1 MTRMISDQRF
11 LAPRVPARSVSR
23 TRLLDRLDGADSV
36 AVTVLSAGAGTGKT
50 VLLSEWARRQARPV
64 VWLALTVADNDPR
77 RFWRRFLEG
86 CRAAGQDCP
95 PTAWTADGHGELL
108 DAVFGGST
116 GPPDRLVMVLDDA
129 HLLTDP
135 EILDGLDQV
144 VRRWSDRVRLL
155 VASRNDPLLPV
166 HRYRLSGQLREL
178 RAAELAMTPAE
189 GRALLAEHGVTL
201 DEDDLRSLTRRTE
214 GWAAGMRLAALRM
227 ENMERPGEFVALFAM
242 DQGSVGEYLS
252 AEVLRLLPERVQR
265 LLVSTSFLDDVT
277 GPLADAVTGT
287 EGSGALLASL
297 ARANSFVI
305 PLDPARTTFRYHKLF
320 REVLRHLAHLQAPGE
335 ERSQYGR
342 AAAWYR
348 GHGDMAGALRW
359 TVQAR
364 DAAFTRSLLVH
375 GGLAEAFVRDRNLD
389 KAGLRQLATVPPPA
403 DSSPAELLDYDVA
416 ERAIAAISA
425 DPSTAAAV
433 LGRLQADRP
442 DLRDADPDLRVAD
455 CLAEVML
462 GREAGAFA
470 AVDAAAERLLSDEDL
485 HPAVKG
491 VPGLLASVLLVQ
503 ARARFSA
510 GLPQDVEPL
519 LQRALTSV
527 EPGMPAVELNV
538 LSGLAF
544 AGVSAGRPHS
554 AEDAADRAGTLLDR
568 HPELRRPVML
578 DLALA
583 HRAHGEAD
591 LAGMAAAMER
601 VHAVRPGYADT
612 GEAATVAFVQATFLA
627 ASGEL
632 GQARELLR
640 NSPALAARG
649 TGLGGALRDCLLAT
663 VEIGL
668 GHPRAALQTLH
679 RHQGTS
685 LAIVTAVVTAYAH
698 IALGDLD
705 RAAALVRT
713 VTTTPS
719 PYVTRQLLVA
729 SILCEAEI
737 SHRRGEHGRTLE
749 LLDRALHL
757 GGEDIVLPFVQ
768 ATDALAPVL
777 ARHPILAARW
787 PAPLSTP
794 LPTPA
799 PGAPSTV
806 SLPDPLTPREQA
818 VLRLMATSM
827 ATVEIADELC
837 LSVNTVKTHLAAIY
851 RKLSV
856 GRRRDAVFRARD
868 LELL

>member
-11 LAPRVPARSVSR
+11 LAPRVPSRHLSR
-23 TRLLDRLDGADSV
+23 TRLLDRLDEADPV
-36 AVTVLSAGAGTGKT
+36 ALTVLSAGAGTGKT

-77 RFWRRFLEG
+77 RFWRQFLEG

-95 PTAWTADGHGELL
+95 PTTWTAGGHRELL
-108 DAVFGGST
+108 DAVFGGTT

-135 EILDGLDQV
+135 EILEGLDQV
-144 VRRWSDRVRLL
+144 VRRWSHRVQLL
-155 VASRNDPLLPV
+155 VASRHDPLLPV
-166 HRYRLSGQLREL
+166 HRYRLSGQMREL

-201 DEDDLRSLTRRTE
+201 GEDDLRSLTRRTE

-252 AEVLRLLPERVQR
+252 AEVLSLLPERVQR

-320 REVLRHLAHLQAPGE
+320 REVLRHLAHLQAPGQ

-348 GHGDMAGALRW
+348 RHGDMAAALRW

-375 GGLAEAFVRDRNLD
+375 GGLAEAFVRNRNLD
-389 KAGLRQLATVPPPA
+389 KAGLRQLANAPPPA
-403 DSSPAELLDYDVA
+403 DSSPAEMLDYDVA
-416 ERAIAAISA
+416 ERTIAAIAA

-433 LGRLQADRP
+433 LGRLHADRP
-442 DLRDADPDLRVAD
+442 DLRDADPDLRVVD

-470 AVDAAAERLLSDEDL
+470 AVDAAAERLLSEEDL
-485 HPAVKG
+485 RPAVQG
-491 VPGLLASVLLVQ
+491 VPGLLASVLRVQ
-503 ARARFSA
+503 ARARFGA
-510 GLPQDVEPL
+510 GRPQDVEPL
-519 LQRALTSV
+519 LERALAAV
-527 EPGMPAVELNV
+527 EPGMPAVELDV
-538 LSGLAF
+538 LSELAF
-544 AGVSAGRPHS
+544 VGVSAGRPHK

-583 HRAHGEAD
+583 LRAHGEAD

-601 VHAVRPGYADT
+601 VRAVGPGYADA

-627 ASGEL
+627 ASDEL
-632 GQARELLR
+632 GRARELLR
-640 NSPALAARG
+640 NSPALAGA
-649 TGLGGALRDCLLAT
+649 TGLFGALRDCVLAT
-663 VEIGL
+663 VEIAL

-698 IALGDLD
+698 IALADLD

-737 SHRRGEHGRTLE
+737 THRRGEHGRTLE

-777 ARHPILAARW
+777 ARHPMLAARW
-787 PAPLSTP
+787 PAQLSAP
-794 LPTPA
+794 PPTPA
-799 PGAPSTV
+799 PSAPSTV
-806 SLPDPLTPREQA
+806 SLPDPLTHREQA